1 MALGVLMVTFI
12 VLFIIAV
19 VLQILLYR
27 RQNKSN
33 NGIFIINMLFG
44 IVLSYLAFTSFPS
57 NYTGQRSLALVFG
70 LVAVLALVLK
80 FTNRKFIFVSK
91 VMLTVTIIGTLVQ
104 LFS

>member
-44 IVLSYLAFTSFPS
+44 IVLSYLAFTSLPS